1 MQSKPRLRFTP
12 FKLHTRTTILTSAV
26 LVAVFAVIAY
36 FSDLAIT
43 KVSDQQEQQ
52 QAQLLATRIADT
64 VEHHIK
70 RLKSRNER
78 RKKHERIVEESESTT
93 VPDWDE
99 VREEIEDTI
108 VKNYPQLAE
117 VRVFEK
123 AAPNQ
128 WEEKVTL
135 PVEADPLSSQEKQEA
150 TERIDALTVTVR
162 QEGQNRLIGAKA
174 AINVLEGTGPTQ
186 IGTVSV
192 AARLRRK
199 PKFRGRASPLD
210 VAADAACY
218 RHHHA

>member
-1 MQSKPRLRFTP
+1 MQSEPRLRFTP
-12 FKLHTRTTILTSAV
+12 FKQHTRTTILTSAV

-78 RKKHERIVEESESTT
+78 RKKRERIVEESESTT

-99 VREEIEDTI
+99 VRDEIEDPIFKTT
-108 VKNYPQLAE
+108 PQLDV

-128 WEEKVTL
+128 WEEKIPL
-135 PVEADPLSSQEKQEA
+135 PVEKDPLPQNEK
-150 TERIDALTVTVR
+150 
-162 QEGQNRLIGAKA
+162 
-174 AINVLEGTGPTQ
+174 
-186 IGTVSV
+186 
-192 AARLRRK
+192 
-199 PKFRGRASPLD
+199 
-210 VAADAACY
+210 
-218 RHHHA
+218 